1 MFISRQLKEKNV
13 AEYLLYMWQI
23 EDLIRA
29 NECDLERIK
38 QTIIEP
44 YILADDQK
52 KELTQWYD
60 NLIRMMREEKV
71 TEKGHLQINK
81 NIILLLTDLHL
92 ELLRSPKFPIYGVAY
107 YRALPFIV
115 ELRAKGDDK
124 EFSELEVC
132 FDALYGVMILKL
144 QKKEVSKETR
154 KAVDEISSFLSLL
167 ANYYDKERKGELGD
181 LLDDN
186 KILNGF

>member
-1 MFISRQLKEKNV
+1 MLIASKLKKTNIC
-13 AEYLLYMWQI
+13 EYLLYMWQI

-29 NECDLERIK
+29 NKCDLERIK

-44 YILADDQK
+44 YALADDQK
-52 KELTQWYD
+52 EELTQWYE

-92 ELLRSPKFPIYGVAY
+92 ELLRSPKFPIYGAAY
-107 YRALPFIV
+107 YKALPFIV
-115 ELRAKGDDK
+115 ELRAKGDNK
-124 EFSELEVC
+124 NLSELEIC
-132 FDALYGVMILKL
+132 FDALYGIMILKL
-144 QKKEVSKETR
+144 QKKEISKETQ